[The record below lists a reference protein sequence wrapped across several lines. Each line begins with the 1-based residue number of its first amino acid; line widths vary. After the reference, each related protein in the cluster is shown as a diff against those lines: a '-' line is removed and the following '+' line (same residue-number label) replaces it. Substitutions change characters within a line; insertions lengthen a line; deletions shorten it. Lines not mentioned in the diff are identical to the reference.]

1 MSAQQTR
8 YTAKHATDQ
17 FRIRATGGAAVATAW
32 QRGLSVEIPEEAPV
46 PRHDE
51 ARYDARS
58 DLVVFR
64 RKQTLTTCYGLDSEH
79 LTNIHGVAVAAAV
92 DAQYGTS
99 YCSRID
105 SENLEEV
112 N

>member
-1 MSAQQTR
+1 MSAQRTR
-8 YTAKHATDQ
+8 YTTDHAAEQ
-17 FRIRATGGAAVATAW
+17 FRIRATGGGAVATAW
-32 QRGLSVEIPEEAPV
+32 ERGLRVDIPVEAPV

-64 RKQTLTTCYGLDSEH
+64 REGTLTTCYGLESEH
-79 LTNIHGVAVAAAV
+79 LTNIHGVAVAAVV

-105 SENLEEV
+105 PTVLEEV
-112 N
+112 H